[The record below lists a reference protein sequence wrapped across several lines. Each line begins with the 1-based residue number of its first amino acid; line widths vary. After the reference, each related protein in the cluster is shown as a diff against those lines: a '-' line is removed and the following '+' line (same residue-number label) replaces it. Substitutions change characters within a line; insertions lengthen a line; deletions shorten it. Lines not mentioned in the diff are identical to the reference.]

1 LFTGAGACPALE
13 GGAWAAVEVDR
24 GGCGPRPEGPPPAA
38 PLGVV
43 TAVAGPG
50 LLPVVVVAVLGLG
63 PVVVVLGAVVAAPVL
78 LPGVVVALLAPG
90 LVPGAV
96 VAVLGLGPVVVV
108 LGVVV
113 AAPVLLP
120 GVVVAVPLPG
130 VVGVLTWW
138 PCGCMAAT
146 GGPGCAATTSEPLN
160 CPALLVAA
168 TVGWP

>member
-1 LFTGAGACPALE
+1 
-13 GGAWAAVEVDR
+13 V
-24 GGCGPRPEGPPPAA
+24 
-38 PLGVV
+38 
-43 TAVAGPG
+43 PG
-50 LLPVVVVAVLGLG
+50 LLPVVVVAVPGLPPPG
-63 PVVVVLGAVVAAPVL
+63 VDVAVPV
-78 LPGVVVALLAPG
+78 PGVVVALPVPG
-90 LVPGAV
+90 FVLGAV

-120 GVVVAVPLPG
+120 GVVVAVPVPG
-130 VVGVLTWW
+130 AVGVLTWW

-146 GGPGCAATTSEPLN
+146 GRPGCAATTSEPLN